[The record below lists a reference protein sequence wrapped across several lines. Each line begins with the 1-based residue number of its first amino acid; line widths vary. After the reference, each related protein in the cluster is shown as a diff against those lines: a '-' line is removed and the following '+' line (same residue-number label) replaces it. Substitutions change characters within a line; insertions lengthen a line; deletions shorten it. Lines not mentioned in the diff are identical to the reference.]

1 VARAGI
7 DVSVVVDEADEA
19 AVRRLASDLD
29 RLELLETWVSAASS
43 RTADPSASD
52 DALAAVC
59 DGSPTLVPVPVL
71 VPPTGR
77 NGAFDRAV
85 RVAEAAERRLVR
97 LCPAG
102 HRYPLV
108 DWVLSPLP
116 ELCQRAGIALLL
128 DFEGW
133 SPPWVEIV
141 AFARSYPS
149 LPMVVLGAEARDRAA
164 PAALDAALNLI
175 VALTADDP
183 ELIETFGT
191 ARFVWSA
198 GGHAAAPR
206 GLGEPILH
214 ENARALASGTYAE
227 RHL

>member
-19 AVRRLASDLD
+19 AVQRLACDLD
-29 RLELLETWVSAASS
+29 RLDLVETWVSAAGS
-43 RTADPSASD
+43 RIADPSASD

-59 DGSPTLVPVPVL
+59 DGMPRLVPVPVL

-85 RVAEAAERRLVR
+85 RLAEGAECRLVR

-108 DWVLSPLP
+108 AWVLSPLP
-116 ELCQRAGIALLL
+116 ELCQRTGVALLL

-133 SPPWVEIV
+133 SPPWAEIV
-141 AFARSYPS
+141 PFARSYPS

-175 VALTADDP
+175 VALAADDP
-183 ELIETFGT
+183 ELTETFGT
-191 ARFVWSA
+191 ARFVWSS
-198 GGHAAAPR
+198 GGRAAAP
-206 GLGEPILH
+206 GDMGEAILH
-214 ENARALASGTYAE
+214 ETARALAGGTYAE